1 MARRMFQRHATVS
14 EILKRIGCE
23 PAPAPAGIAAS
34 TGSAAAPSAPS
45 PDACCGCMHK
55 CAQLEATV
63 AGLCEENDSLWAAV
77 DQLKLALAALQ
88 GHTCDAS
95 EAPRKPHLAD

>member
-23 PAPAPAGIAAS
+23 PAPAPAGIVAS
-34 TGSAAAPSAPS
+34 AGSAAAPCAPS

-88 GHTCDAS
+88 GHNRDAS
-95 EAPRKPHLAD
+95 DAPQKPYLTE